1 MALRWLVRANTY
13 HDSIKLMRIS
23 ETLGAQEGVVRAA
36 AVMGTPLNRE
46 LLEDDG
52 LLPPGVAV
60 SSDDLLVA
68 VLGEHDQAADRAL
81 ARLDELLQVRTPSD
95 DAAQRSRPHSLASVV
110 PSGEDN
116 LAVIAVPGA
125 FAAAE
130 AFAALH
136 AGLHVF
142 LFSDNVSIQDEV
154 RLKRAAAE
162 RDLLM
167 MGPDCGT
174 AILGGVGLG
183 FANRVESGPVG
194 IAGASGTGIQQVSC
208 LLDAVGIGVAAAI
221 GTGGRD
227 LSSSVGG
234 SMTRRAVAA
243 LKADATVQIVV
254 VISKPADRRVAQ
266 RLHRDLVKLH
276 KPSVVCL
283 LGAELEDEGPVHY
296 ATNLTDTARM
306 VTELLGKDFIAPEEL
321 PNVNGPPR
329 PDTQVYGLF
338 AGGTLCTEAAQVLDA
353 MGVPHTL
360 LDLGADEYTQGRA
373 HPMIDPR
380 LRSGMLA
387 DLAARTD
394 VGAVL
399 LDIILGDLAHD
410 DPAGAIIPALAEFRT
425 NVQGPVPPVYITLV
439 GARRDPQGLSDQRA
453 RLERAGAHVFAANV
467 VAAGA
472 AGRSI
477 ELTA

>member
-1 MALRWLVRANTY
+1 
-13 HDSIKLMRIS
+13 
-23 ETLGAQEGVVRAA
+23 
-36 AVMGTPLNRE
+36 
-46 LLEDDG
+46 
-52 LLPPGVAV
+52 
-60 SSDDLLVA
+60 
-68 VLGEHDQAADRAL
+68 
-81 ARLDELLQVRTPSD
+81 
-95 DAAQRSRPHSLASVV
+95 
-110 PSGEDN
+110 
-116 LAVIAVPGA
+116 
-125 FAAAE
+125 
-130 AFAALH
+130 
-136 AGLHVF
+136 
-142 LFSDNVSIQDEV
+142 
-154 RLKRAAAE
+154 
-162 RDLLM
+162 
-167 MGPDCGT
+167 
-174 AILGGVGLG
+174 
-183 FANRVESGPVG
+183 
-194 IAGASGTGIQQVSC
+194 
-208 LLDAVGIGVAAAI
+208 
-221 GTGGRD
+221 
-227 LSSSVGG
+227 
-234 SMTRRAVAA
+234 MTRRAVAA